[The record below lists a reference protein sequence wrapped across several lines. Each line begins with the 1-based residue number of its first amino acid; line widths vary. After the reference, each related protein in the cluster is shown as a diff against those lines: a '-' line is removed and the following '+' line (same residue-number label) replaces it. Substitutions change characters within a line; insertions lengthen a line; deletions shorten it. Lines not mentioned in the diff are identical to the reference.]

1 MQEKFSQ
8 LLLKLPDIKMI
19 GVDIKQF
26 LCLVDSDVY
35 NGSLLEGC
43 LLGEMLYG
51 PSNISTWIL
60 FCIELLNC

>member
-1 MQEKFSQ
+1 VQEKFSQ

-51 PSNISTWIL
+51 PSNIST
-60 FCIELLNC
+60 